1 MRCRIS
7 KEPVYRRQGTIFTQE
22 LDRTN
27 ATGLYPSMKY
37 PGYTGGGY
45 INPKGRRVALAKRGK
60 FRRIRAFAV

>member
-37 PGYTGGGY
+37 PGYTGGV
-45 INPKGRRVALAKRGK
+45 I
-60 FRRIRAFAV
+60 

>member
-37 PGYTGGGY
+37 PGYTGGLY
-45 INPKGRRVALAKRGK
+45 KPKREKSGFGEEGK
-60 FRRIRAFAV
+60 I